1 MNVWLAGEWW
11 DDVRVFDPEQI
22 WRLQK
27 ATSPE
32 EIRRIH
38 QELLIP
44 QVDDIFVDETAP
56 VDDWVVPTEIITPE
70 EMMVPVEVLDS
81 VESPQAVQ
89 EIWMKLQQRFA
100 RVFRST
106 PDVTEAEK
114 CKQAFQDHQG
124 IAFNVLDENFWS
136 ALTHG
141 QYEKYNISNI
151 FRDLLEAYRNVWHVS
166 RTIKENTNNE
176 KEAIEYCLSN
186 KLYPTY
192 DNQANGAMIRGY
204 KKDSL
209 SFREVVID
217 MNVLICIWLI
227 RDLDE
232 LIWKQGIDGYYE
244 IWQHWTQSDP
254 SNNTVSVRF
263 FFYSKWNTTDEERR
277 NEDEILRKIGLVAD
291 RHIRG
296 FVPFWD
302 IINMSGSA
310 WSYLTP
316 AEFTPAEESQFFQII
331 KNIWDAPL
339 LGVIKAFLTTEETSV
354 RGGSIGSKFI
364 TKLDRKSFHYIKK
377 VFEDFGIDITYKKD
391 KWFVFHPI
399 SQ

>member
-1 MNVWLAGEWW
+1 MNAWIMAGWS
-11 DDVRVFDPEQI
+11 DDVRVFDPEKI
-22 WRLQK
+22 WKLHK
-27 ATSPE
+27 ATDPAQ
-32 EIRRIH
+32 IRRIH
-38 QELLIP
+38 QELSTP
-44 QVDDIFVDETAP
+44 PVDDVFVDETVS
-56 VDDWVVPTEIITPE
+56 VDDWATLTEISAPE
-70 EMMVPVEVLDS
+70 ETMAQVKVLDS
-81 VESPQAVQ
+81 VETPQTAQ
-89 EIWMKLQQRFA
+89 EIWIKLQQRFA

-106 PDVTEAEK
+106 PDVTDTEK

-124 IAFNVLDENFWS
+124 TAFNVLDENFWS

-151 FRDLLEAYRNVWHVS
+151 FRDLLGAYKDVWHVS
-166 RTIKENTNNE
+166 RMIDENINNE

-192 DNQANGAMIRGY
+192 DNQINGALIRWY

-209 SFREVVID
+209 SFREVVTD
-217 MNVLICIWLI
+217 MNVLICTWLI

-254 SNNTVSVRF
+254 SNNTVSARF
-263 FFYSKWNTTDEERR
+263 FFYSKWNTTNEERR
-277 NEDEILRKIGLVAD
+277 NEDEILRKIGLAAD
-291 RHIRG
+291 RYARG

-302 IINMSGSA
+302 TVNMSGSA

-316 AEFTPAEESQFFQII
+316 EEFTPMEESQFFQII

-339 LGVIKAFLTTEETSV
+339 LGVIKAFLTTEETVV
-354 RGGSIGSKFI
+354 RWGSIGSKFI
-364 TKLDRKSFHYIKK
+364 TKLDRKSFYYIKK
-377 VFEDFGIDITYKKD
+377 VFEDFGIDITYKKE

-399 SQ
+399 S